1 MVILPIRKPFFR
13 SLLFIT
19 IFILL
24 FNHFEA
30 SRPRK
35 RDYQKNYYYAIE
47 LEENSQ
53 ISPREVAVLLKI
65 SYEGQIGA
73 LDNHYLF
80 SSSKEMTHLFTRSL
94 NSDFDLSGE
103 NNDRVL
109 LEYRSLKEKRKQSP
123 SSLEK
128 RSYEIIDKI
137 VSVEKQKLKKRHKRV
152 PPPIPKPKNK
162 DNNDPDDIGAAYGIH
177 DPGFKYQ
184 WHLINPLQTDH
195 HINVTGVWKEGITGK
210 GVIAAIVDDG
220 LDLDSEDLK
229 DNFFAAGS
237 YDFNDHTPLPK
248 PRLVDDN
255 HGTRCAGEIA
265 AVKNDVCGVGVAP
278 DAKVAGIRILSGEI
292 SDVDEAE
299 ALNYGFQE
307 NHIYSCSWGPPD
319 DGQSAEAPKGLILK
333 AMLKGIKD
341 GRGGKGSL
349 FVFASGNGGAND
361 DNCNFDGYTN
371 SLYTITVGAVDR
383 LFAHPYYAEKCSAL
397 LVTTYS
403 SGSGSYIYTTDIG
416 PHNCTSL
423 HGGTSAA
430 APIAAGVYALVLQIR
445 PDLTWRDMQYLQ
457 LMSAVPFNL
466 KEPEWDRNA
475 AGRLFSHKYGYGLL
489 DAYRIVQNAK
499 IFKNLGPQVFLEMP
513 IIKVNKQI
521 PMDTKGIVN
530 SVQVTQS
537 ELDDAKFGR
546 LEHVT
551 VTVNIQHTRRGDI
564 LVDLI
569 SPNGIISHLGTPRM
583 YDEHRGG
590 LSNWTFMSVKHWDE
604 NPVGKWTI
612 QVKDTQNPEFWG
624 TFNDWRIKFW
634 GEQKNLTG
642 TLATT
647 TDDSV
652 KTTETTSSEATIT
665 ESPKGHKTTTTSA
678 TEEASSSNKEN
689 INSLEDESSKSNTW
703 IIAILVMGFAFIF
716 AGLAY
721 FTKKHFWDANGR
733 YEFSALQSSD
743 ATNIGEDSIPLT
755 RGNKQFMTS
764 RELFDAFGDS
774 SDEEEE
780 TTQVVFENSYMDKYM
795 NEDEKVESETINEKN
810 IDDGDNAGGSGG
822 EDLRQGESINNRS

>member
-1 MVILPIRKPFFR
+1 MELLSIKTFHR

-24 FNHFEA
+24 FGQFEA
-30 SRPRK
+30 SRLKK

-53 ISPREVAVLLKI
+53 ISPREVADLLKI
-65 SYEGQIGA
+65 RYDGQIGA
-73 LDNHYLF
+73 LDNHHLF
-80 SSSKEMTHLFTRSL
+80 SSSKEMTHLVTRSL
-94 NSDFDLSGE
+94 DSNFDLSGE
-103 NNDRVL
+103 SNDRVL
-109 LEYRSLKEKRKQSP
+109 LEFRSLKERRQQNP
-123 SSLEK
+123 SLEK
-128 RSYEIIDKI
+128 RSNEIIDSI
-137 VSVEKQKLKKRHKRV
+137 LSVEKQQLRKRHKRV

-162 DNNDPDDIGAAYGIH
+162 NNNQDDIGAAYGIN

-184 WHLINPLQTDH
+184 WHLVNALQVDH

-220 LDLDSEDLK
+220 LDYESEDLK

-248 PRLVDDN
+248 PRLSDDN

-278 DAKVAGIRILSGEI
+278 DAKIAGIRILSGEI

-307 NHIYSCSWGPPD
+307 NQIYSCSWGPPD
-319 DGQSAEAPKGLILK
+319 DGQSAEAPKGLIYK

-371 SLYTITVGAVDR
+371 SMYTITVGAVDR

-397 LVTTYS
+397 LVTTFS
-403 SGSGSYIYTTDIG
+403 SGSGSYIYTTDVG
-416 PHNCTSL
+416 PHNCSSL

-457 LMSAVPFNL
+457 LISAVPFNL

-499 IFKNLGPQVFLEMP
+499 TFKNLGPQASLEMP
-513 IIKVNKQI
+513 IVRVNKQI
-521 PMDTKGIVN
+521 PMNTKGVIR
-530 SVQVTQS
+530 SVQVKQS
-537 ELDDAKFGR
+537 DLDGAKFGR

-564 LVDLI
+564 QVDLT

-604 NPVGKWTI
+604 NPIGKWTV
-612 QVKDTQNPEFWG
+612 QVRDTQNPEFWG
-624 TFNDWRIKFW
+624 TLIDWKIKFW
-634 GEQKNLTG
+634 GEQKNLTETPATNTDDSEKITKPASSG
-642 TLATT
+642 ATT
-647 TDDSV
+647 TD
-652 KTTETTSSEATIT
+652 
-665 ESPKGHKTTTTSA
+665 SPKSTTTHDA
-678 TEEASSSNKEN
+678 GNSSSKED
-689 INSLEDESSKSNTW
+689 IKHKSSKPNTW
-703 IIAILVMGFAFIF
+703 VIAIIGMGFAFMF

-721 FTKKHFWDANGR
+721 FAKKHYWDKKL
-733 YEFSALQSSD
+733 FSRQSYSVLQSSE
-743 ATNIGEDSIPLT
+743 ATNSGEDSIPLT
-755 RGNKQFMTS
+755 SGNKQYMTS

-774 SDEEEE
+774 SGEEEE

-795 NEDEKVESETINEKN
+795 NDDEKVESETINEKS
-810 IDDGDNAGGSGG
+810 IDDGGNASGSGG
-822 EDLRQGESINNRS
+822 EDLRQGESNNDRS

>member
-1 MVILPIRKPFFR
+1 MKLLSIKTFLR
-13 SLLFIT
+13 SVLFIT

-24 FNHFEA
+24 FGQFEA
-30 SRPRK
+30 SEPRK

-47 LEENSQ
+47 LNENSH
-53 ISPREVAVLLKI
+53 ISPRDIANLLEIK
-65 SYEGQIGA
+65 YDGQIGA
-73 LDNHYLF
+73 LDNHHLF
-80 SSSKEMTHLFTRSL
+80 SSSKELTHLVTRSTES
-94 NSDFDLSGE
+94 NFDISDE

-109 LEYRSLKEKRKQSP
+109 LKFRSLKEKRQQNP

-128 RSYEIIDKI
+128 RSKEIIDVI
-137 VSVEKQKLKKRHKRV
+137 LSVEKQKLRKRHKRV
-152 PPPIPKPKNK
+152 PPPIPKPKN
-162 DNNDPDDIGAAYGIH
+162 NNNNQDDIGAAYGIH

-184 WHLINPLQTDH
+184 WHLINTLQVDH

-210 GVIAAIVDDG
+210 GVVAAIVDDG
-220 LDLDSEDLK
+220 LDFDSEDLK
-229 DNFFAAGS
+229 DNFYAAGS
-237 YDFNDHTPLPK
+237 YDFNDHNPLPK
-248 PRLVDDN
+248 PRLSDDN

-319 DGQSAEAPKGLILK
+319 DGQSAEAPKGLIYK
-333 AMLKGIKD
+333 AMVKGIKE

-361 DNCNFDGYTN
+361 DNCNYDGYTN
-371 SLYTITVGAVDR
+371 SMYTITVGAVDR

-403 SGSGSYIYTTDIG
+403 SGSGSYIYTTDVG
-416 PHNCTSL
+416 PGNCTGL

-430 APIAAGVYALVLQIR
+430 APIATGVYSLVLQIR

-457 LMSAVPFNL
+457 LTSAVPFNL

-499 IFKNLGPQVFLEMP
+499 TFKNLGPQVSLEMP
-513 IIKVNKQI
+513 IVKVNKQI
-521 PMDTKGIVN
+521 PMNNKGIIR
-530 SVQVTQS
+530 SVTVKQND
-537 ELDDAKFGR
+537 LDNAKFGR

-564 LVDLI
+564 QVDLI
-569 SPNGIISHLGTPRM
+569 SPNGIISHIGTPRM

-604 NPVGKWTI
+604 NPIGKWTV
-612 QVKDTQNPEFWG
+612 QVRDTQNPEYWG
-624 TFNDWRIKFW
+624 TLIDWKIKFW
-634 GEQKNLTG
+634 GEQKNLTE
-642 TLATT
+642 TPATT
-647 TDDSV
+647 TDDNT
-652 KTTETTSSEATIT
+652 KTTSSDATIT
-665 ESPKGHKTTTTSA
+665 DSPKTTTA
-678 TEEASSSNKEN
+678 YDAGKADSSDKE
-689 INSLEDESSKSNTW
+689 DMKHKPSKPNAW
-703 IIAILVMGFAFIF
+703 VIAIIAMVFAFIF

-721 FTKKHFWDANGR
+721 FAKKR
-733 YEFSALQSSD
+733 YFAPSYVVLPPQD
-743 ATNIGEDSIPLT
+743 DTNDDDYIPLT
-755 RGNKQFMTS
+755 KQFMDS
-764 RELFDAFGDS
+764 RELSDAFGDS

-780 TTQVVFENSYMDKYM
+780 TKQFKNSYTDKYM
-795 NEDEKVESETINEKN
+795 NDDEKVEINEKS
-810 IDDGDNAGGSGG
+810 IGDDGNASGSGG
-822 EDLRQGESINNRS
+822 EDLRQGESNNDRS